1 MESKLKSIF
10 IFYITIIFCLNATSQ
25 TTFFKSF
32 GGDLNEYGEAVIATK
47 DSGFLAIGA
56 TESFGNGLT
65 DFYLIKLD
73 HKGDFLW
80 HKTFGGPGID
90 YGKDIIETPDSGFII
105 CGYSNSNSL
114 NYDISILKINKKKQL
129 KKVAFLI
136 VKRINHLSQ
145 CFVELSFDCI

>member
-1 MESKLKSIF
+1 MD
-10 IFYITIIFCLNATSQ
+10 TTSQ

-80 HKTFGGPGID
+80 HKTFGGSGID
-90 YGKDIIETPDSGFII
+90 YGKDIIETPDSGFIA
-105 CGYSNSNSL
+105 CGYSNST
-114 NYDISILKINKKKQL
+114 
-129 KKVAFLI
+129 A
-136 VKRINHLSQ
+136 
-145 CFVELSFDCI
+145 